1 MEVITTHLNADFDAL
16 ASMVAAKKFYPDA
29 ILAFPGSQE
38 KAVRDF
44 LSSPDFPVEITR
56 LRDIDL
62 EKIKRLILVDV
73 KNPSRIGIFAGIL
86 GRQGLAVHI
95 YDHHTGGEDVPI
107 AQKKVIE
114 DAGATSTLFTEMIK
128 SAAMALAPAEA
139 TLLMLGIYE
148 ETGSLLF
155 PSTTVRDI
163 SAAAYLLKKGANL
176 NIVSR
181 FLKRELGPDEIDL
194 LNELVQS
201 STEKVIQ
208 DFRIR
213 ISKASRE
220 KYIGD
225 IASFAHR
232 MRETGAADAIFLIV
246 MMENRVQVIARS
258 YVPEIDVSEVLREIG
273 GGGHPQAASAVV
285 RDMSIEETEE
295 KILNSAARLI
305 RPTRTARDVM
315 TRHVK
320 CIKAASTIRK
330 AEKMM
335 TQYEVNVLP
344 VVRSGRYYGLISRE
358 VVEKALFHGFG
369 QNRVSEFCTTGV
381 VTASPSTPVNEI
393 ESKMVERNQRFM
405 PVIEDER
412 VVGAITRTDLLR
424 SLYESLIRKER
435 ISESERYS
443 GKASIGKNLASV
455 MKSMFP
461 PDVLAVLKLAGEVSA
476 RLGYSAYLVGG
487 SVRDLLRNESNL
499 DIDIVIE
506 GDGIAFARELGQLLK
521 AKVKSHGRFGTAVIV
536 TDFLKFDV
544 ATARTEYYESPAALP
559 KVEISSIKKDLY
571 RRDFTINT
579 LAIMLN
585 PGRFGRLLDFFG
597 GQKDIRDK
605 TIRILH
611 NLSFIEDPTRA
622 FRAIRFSERF
632 GFKISKHTMNLINT
646 AVRINLFER
655 LSGARMFDELT
666 LLFQETRPLNA
677 VRRLAGF
684 DLLRFIHPNLK
695 LTPSLEKTITAIE
708 EAVSWFDLLFLE
720 EPLNK
725 PHIFFM
731 ALLDELSPDER
742 DSAMKRLNVPPGAG
756 REIVQGIERAS
767 DLLLKVGHASRSEI
781 YFMLQ
786 PLRLET
792 ILYAV
797 AKAHDDK
804 QKKAISLFLTDMR
817 KTVTELSGDD
827 LMKMGFRPGPIFKK
841 ILNELLIL
849 RLDEKLKSREDE
861 INYVNRQ
868 YPDKSAA
875 GTS

>member
-1 MEVITTHLNADFDAL
+1 MDVITTHLNADFDAL

-38 KAVRDF
+38 KVVREF
-44 LSSPDFPVEITR
+44 LASPDFPADITK
-56 LRDIDL
+56 LRDINLDDVT
-62 EKIKRLILVDV
+62 RLILVDV
-73 KNPSRIGIFAGIL
+73 KNPSRIGIFADIL
-86 GRQGLAVHI
+86 DRKGLVVHI
-95 YDHHTGGEDVPI
+95 YDHHAGGEDIPT

-128 SAAMALAPAEA
+128 SSRQTLTPVEA

-148 ETGSLLF
+148 ETGSLQF
-155 PSTTVRDI
+155 PSTTVRDL
-163 SAAAYLLKKGANL
+163 SAAAYLLRKGANL
-176 NIVSR
+176 NIVSS

-201 STEKVIQ
+201 ATERVIQ
-208 DFRIR
+208 DFRIY
-213 ISKASRE
+213 ISRASRE

-225 IASFAHR
+225 IASLAHR
-232 MRETGAADAIFLIV
+232 MRETGDADAIFLIV

-258 YVPEIDVSEVLREIG
+258 YVPEIDVSEILREIG

-295 KILNSAARLI
+295 KILDAAARVI

-315 TRHVK
+315 TRPVK
-320 CIKAASTIRK
+320 CITASSTIRN
-330 AEKMM
+330 AEKTM
-335 TQYEVNVLP
+335 TKYEVNVLP
-344 VVRSGRYYGLISRE
+344 VIEDGRYFGIISRE
-358 VVEKALFHGFG
+358 VIEKALFHGFG
-369 QNRVSEFCTTGV
+369 RSRVSEFCTTGV
-381 VTASPSTPVNEI
+381 ATASTSTPVNEI
-393 ESKMVERNQRFM
+393 ESRMVELNQRFM
-405 PVIEDER
+405 PVIEDGR

-424 SLYESLIRKER
+424 SLYESLMRKER
-435 ISESERYS
+435 ISASEKLT
-443 GKASIGKNLASV
+443 GKPSIGKNLTSV

-461 PDVLAVLKLAGEVSA
+461 ENIFAVLKIAGEVA
-476 RLGYSAYLVGG
+476 MRLGYSAYLVGG
-487 SVRDLLRNESNL
+487 SVRDLLRGESNL
-499 DIDIVIE
+499 DIDIVVE
-506 GDGIAFARELGQLLK
+506 GDGIAFARELGKILM
-521 AKVKSHGRFGTAVIV
+521 ARVKSHGRFGTAVIV

-559 KVEISSIKKDLY
+559 RVEVSSIKKDLY

-579 LAIMLN
+579 MAVMLN
-585 PGRFGRLLDFFG
+585 PDRFGRLLDFFG
-597 GQKDIRDK
+597 GQRDIRDK

-632 GFKISKHTMNLINT
+632 GFRISKHTINLINT
-646 AVRINLFER
+646 AVRINLFDR
-655 LSGARMFDELT
+655 LSGARMYDELT

-695 LTPSLEKTITAIE
+695 LTPSLEKTIIAIE

-720 EPLNK
+720 EPLHK
-725 PHIFFM
+725 PHLFFM
-731 ALLDELSPDER
+731 ALLDELSPDDR
-742 DSAMKRLNVPPGAG
+742 DSAIRRLNVPPGAG
-756 REIVQGIERAS
+756 REIIGGIEKAAGALRRIT
-767 DLLLKVGHASRSEI
+767 GASRSEI
-781 YFMLQ
+781 YFILQ

-797 AKAHDDK
+797 AKAEDDR

-817 KTVTELSGDD
+817 KTTTEINGDD
-827 LMKMGFRPGPIFKK
+827 LIKMGFKPGPLFKE
-841 ILNELLIL
+841 ILNELLVM
-849 RLDEKLKSREDE
+849 RLDGKIRSREDE
-861 INYVNRQ
+861 ISYVNEKFAHR
-868 YPDKSAA
+868 SASGA
-875 GTS
+875 